1 MSIRSIMPAVFR
13 SAGSALL
20 CLLAVT
26 PLAAQTL
33 APRATTPGAT
43 NPGSTTTGGMG
54 TPQNLGTSP
63 AGTSGSSS
71 SPNLGAPP
79 LVPAT
84 GSRSGLGSSTPARAN
99 SFANDPEMLDSPLR
113 YLVRLKGRPQIVSA
127 NGTRW
132 LDIQFHGEGPRLAQ
146 QRDQLKVTIQMAY
159 ADGSPL
165 KDRNQVA
172 MVGDSIVGTEV
183 SLAEADVEVRGDTFQ
198 AAMFFP
204 LNDLDLIGDSETP
217 LQVELILKRGN
228 LALGRNPFTPEK
240 HEFVTI
246 PAADMPRMWV
256 QSLKVE
262 VAKNADGASGVSA
275 TGMIYLAGQEN
286 TETVV
291 EMAVANAQ
299 LAGVQARDPRFR
311 VTDNWAGQGQKVKPT
326 KNVQSF
332 RLSLFVP
339 FEACQLSP
347 GKQEL
352 GIYVRAF
359 NTAGNYIGG
368 TPPEPLMVTVP

>member
-1 MSIRSIMPAVFR
+1 MLIRSTMPAAFR
-13 SAGSALL
+13 STWSALFCGPALL
-20 CLLAVT
+20 CWLAVT

-33 APRATTPGAT
+33 APRSTTPGGT
-43 NPGSTTTGGMG
+43 SSGTGSSSGMG
-54 TPQNLGTSP
+54 TTSGMGTS
-63 AGTSGSSS
+63 SGSGSNT
-71 SPNLGAPP
+71 PNVGAPP
-79 LVPAT
+79 LSP
-84 GSRSGLGSSTPARAN
+84 AN
-99 SFANDPEMLDSPLR
+99 STTRTNSFSNDPEMLDSPLR

-172 MVGDSIVGTEV
+172 MVGDAIVGTEV

-228 LALGRNPFTPEK
+228 RALGRNPFTPEK

-262 VAKNADGASGVSA
+262 VAKNADGVTGVSA

-291 EMAVANAQ
+291 EMAVANQQ
-299 LAGVQARDPRFR
+299 LAGVPSRDPRFR

-339 FEACQLSP
+339 FEACELSP